1 MLLGPMPLIVQTVSK
16 QRILFIQQLV
26 DGCLK
31 FLPALCDVDLYTYQM
46 EVADRIFFSLL
57 YGDGEEIT
65 VESSR
70 QAGKSEVLADVAAT
84 AMIILPILAQQFPDD
99 PEIRKFKHGVM
110 IGVFAPTDDQAETI
124 FSRISSR
131 LTSEHAKVFLADLAI
146 DEEARTSGNL
156 IEMRS
161 GSFARRQTA
170 HPKAKIESKTY
181 NLIIIDE
188 AQDADSETVR
198 RRIHPMLTAV
208 AGSILKVG
216 TPGAHKSD
224 YYEAILRN
232 KRRTKTNSKRN
243 HFAYDWRRAAR
254 ENPYY
259 AKSIRREKDRLG
271 EDSDEFRMAYELA
284 WLLDRGMFITEERL
298 EELADKTMPLV
309 RDFTDSP
316 IVIGVD
322 VARQHDS
329 TVATAVW
336 VDWDHPDE
344 FGLYNHRVLNWLE
357 MHGEN
362 WEAQYRQICEF
373 ASHYYVM
380 RLGVDAQGMGGPVSE
395 RLATLMPNI
404 EVVPMAM
411 NPIDQSER
419 WTHLMQLI
427 QRGLLGWPANASVRK
442 TLMYHR
448 FYQQLSEVEKEYK
461 GKYVLVGAP
470 KGEKNSH
477 DDYIDSLALACA
489 LTKDF
494 GQQMEVVEWANNPF
508 LERGVGALR

>member
-1 MLLGPMPLIVQTVSK
+1 MLLP
-16 QRILFIQQLV
+16 
-26 DGCLK
+26 D
-31 FLPALCDVDLYTYQM
+31 LCDVELYSYQN

-84 AMIILPILAQQFPDD
+84 AMVILPILAATFPDD

-110 IGVFAPTDDQAETI
+110 IGIFAPTDDQAETI
-124 FSRISSR
+124 FSRVTMR
-131 LTSEHAKVFLADLAI
+131 LNSEHAKSFLGVMGI
-146 DEEARTSGNL
+146 TEEVRSSGNL
-156 IEMRS
+156 LEMVS

-181 NLIIIDE
+181 HLIIIDE

-232 KRRTKTNSKRN
+232 KRRRKTNTKKN
-243 HFAYDWRRAAR
+243 HFAYDWRRASK
-254 ENPYY
+254 ENPFY
-259 AKSIRREKDRLG
+259 AKSIKREKDRLG
-271 EDSDEFRMAYELA
+271 EDSDEFQMSYNLK

-298 EELADKTMPLV
+298 EQLADTTMPLV
-309 RDFTDSP
+309 RDYTDSP

-357 MHGEN
+357 LHGEN
-362 WEAQYRQICEF
+362 WESQYRQICEF

-380 RLGVDAQGMGGPVSE
+380 RLGVDAQGMGGPVAE

-404 EVVPMAM
+404 EVLAMPM
-411 NPIDQSER
+411 NPVDQTER

-427 QRGLLGWPANASVRK
+427 QRGLLGWPAAPSVK
-442 TLMYHR
+442 STLMYHR

-461 GKYVLVGAP
+461 GKYLLVGAP

-494 GQQMEVVEWANNPF
+494 GQESEVVEWGHNPF
-508 LERGVGALR
+508 LERGVSSMR